1 MTNLLY
7 LYCSVRNDVLA
18 ISSAH
23 LTIITK
29 LINIAPRLEAEGK
42 EGRKKGRKRG
52 KGGIKGMQ

>member
-1 MTNLLY
+1 MMQ
-7 LYCSVRNDVLA
+7 
-18 ISSAH
+18 AH